1 MQIERA
7 SVEAIVWGLGQ
18 VFEEGRSAGKVIET
32 ILKNNRNL
40 EPSERAFVA
49 EGIYEIVRWKRLA
62 QFVGEV
68 KTDDYWG
75 CWLTF
80 GAYWLLQEHELP
92 EWSEFKHLNAIRV
105 GRLYKEA
112 RSTRAVLLSLPDW
125 MDKVGHSELKE
136 KWAIEINAL
145 NKPSELILR
154 ANSLKS
160 TPKKLV
166 EELDF
171 DHIEAEFIPDYPDA
185 VLVKQKQNLFWT
197 PAFKEGWFEVQ
208 DASSQMV
215 ARALDVQAGMRV
227 VDACAGA
234 GGKTLHL
241 AALMENKGRIIAL
254 DVEEYKLTDLK
265 LRARRAGVGNIEMK
279 VIDNKTIKRLK
290 VSADRLLLDV
300 PCSGLGVLRRNP
312 DTKWNL
318 SRQSFEALHSVQW
331 DILSSYGSMLKPGG
345 KMVYST
351 CSILPSESENQVQR
365 LLAEQPEGWELLSE
379 RRYSPATDGFDGF
392 YVACLLKK

>member
-1 MQIERA
+1 M
-7 SVEAIVWGLGQ
+7 
-18 VFEEGRSAGKVIET
+18 IET

-40 EPSERAFVA
+40 EPRERAFVA
-49 EGIYEIVRWKRLA
+49 EGVYEIVRWKRLA
-62 QFVGEV
+62 QYVGEV
-68 KTDDYWG
+68 KKDDYWG

-92 EWSEFKHLNAIRV
+92 EWSEFKHLNATRV

-125 MDKVGHSELKE
+125 MDKVGYGELKE
-136 KWAIEINAL
+136 NWAVEINAL
-145 NKPSELILR
+145 NQSSQLILR
-154 ANSLKS
+154 VNSLKS
-160 TPKKLV
+160 TPKKLI

-171 DHIEAEFIPDYPDA
+171 DHIEAETIPDYPDA

-227 VDACAGA
+227 IDACAGA

-254 DVEEYKLTDLK
+254 DVEDYKLTDLK
-265 LRARRAGVGNIEMK
+265 LRARRAGVGNVEIK
-279 VIDNKTIKRLK
+279 VIDSKTIKRLK
-290 VSADRLLLDV
+290 ASADRLLLDV
-300 PCSGLGVLRRNP
+300 PCSGMGVLRRNP

-318 SRQSFEALHSVQW
+318 SRQQFEALHLVQW
-331 DILSSYGSMLKPGG
+331 DILSNYGSMLKPGG
-345 KMVYST
+345 KMVYAT
-351 CSILPSESENQVQR
+351 CSIMPSESEDQVRR
-365 LLAEQPEGWELLSE
+365 LLTEQPDGWELISE
-379 RRYSPATDGFDGF
+379 RRYSPATDRFDGF